1 MAESDTEIPNNESS
15 KIETALNALT
25 EGNDSIIRPGA
36 LDDFAGQGKTVTRL
50 SIMVGAA
57 LSRKEPLN
65 HILLSGPPGLGKT
78 TLSFIL
84 GHEMGTQVVI
94 TSGPVIDKPADL
106 AGLLTNLNEGDILF
120 IDEIHRM
127 PKTVEEYLYSA
138 MEDFRIDIMID
149 QGPNAR
155 SVRLNLP
162 KFTLIGATTR
172 IGLLT
177 APLRSRF
184 TLQSRLDYYDLK
196 TLEGIIQR
204 TCNILD
210 VPFTDDGAKEI
221 AKRARGTPRIANN
234 LINFC
239 RDYAMQKG
247 DGVITQEQANR
258 ALELLEID
266 HRGLDELDKKI
277 LRIIADN
284 YKGGPVGLRTLA
296 VAVGEEAHTLEEVH
310 EPFLIQEGYIARTAQ
325 GRILSDKGWQVTGI
339 SPPDSQV

>member
-1 MAESDTEIPNNESS
+1 MAEPDTEIPNDESFN
-15 KIETALNALT
+15 IENALDAST
-25 EGNDSIIRPGA
+25 KCHDSIIRPSA
-36 LDDFAGQGKTVTRL
+36 LGDFSGQKKTVERL

-57 LSRKEPLN
+57 LARNEPLN

-78 TLSFIL
+78 TLSFII
-84 GHEMGTQVVI
+84 GHEMGAQVVI

-162 KFTLIGATTR
+162 RFTLIGATTR

-184 TLQSRLDYYDLK
+184 TLQSRLDYYDLQ
-196 TLEGIIQR
+196 TLEGIIKR
-204 TCNILD
+204 TCQILD
-210 VPFTDDGAKEI
+210 VPFTEDGASEI

-239 RDYAMQKG
+239 RDYAMQKS
-247 DGVITQEQANR
+247 DGVITQEQANK

-266 HRGLDELDKKI
+266 HRGLDELDKKL

-325 GRILSDKGWQVTGI
+325 GRILSDKGWQVVGI
-339 SPPDSQV
+339 APPNPQA

>member
-1 MAESDTEIPNNESS
+1 M
-15 KIETALNALT
+15 
-25 EGNDSIIRPGA
+25 GA
-36 LDDFAGQGKTVTRL
+36 
-50 SIMVGAA
+50 
-57 LSRKEPLN
+57 
-65 HILLSGPPGLGKT
+65 
-78 TLSFIL
+78 
-84 GHEMGTQVVI
+84 QVVI

-106 AGLLTNLNEGDILF
+106 AGLLTNLSEGDILF

-184 TLQSRLDYYDLK
+184 TLQSRLNYYDLK

-210 VPFTDDGAKEI
+210 VPFTEDGATEI

-247 DGVITQEQANR
+247 DGVITKEQANK

-325 GRILSDKGWQVTGI
+325 GRVLSDKGWHVVGI
-339 SPPDSQV
+339 EPPDSQE